1 MKVVCIWCIIVTVLR
16 AFFLVE
22 TRTYV
27 WSVAWERL
35 REVHYVHRVWWSGS
49 SWETERD
56 NQTTFR
62 LGLNRPHYIRG
73 EGIGGGGAKHA
84 AALRCF
90 CLVFSLYV

>member
-1 MKVVCIWCIIVTVLR
+1 MKVVCIWRIIVTVLR

-56 NQTTFR
+56 NKTTFR
-62 LGLNRPHYIRG
+62 LNRPHYIRG
-73 EGIGGGGAKHA
+73 EGIGGGGAKLA